1 MRSEVSTSL
10 ETYAARVDRLPTW
23 GLSYALIWAL
33 GFSFFITLY
42 DVVNIGFALPYIPY
56 FTSPSAGALVASLG
70 LFGYVVG
77 APIFSYTADRVG
89 RRPTLIASAVLIGIG
104 SFGDAL
110 AFNYLSLALFRFIT
124 GVGIG
129 ADIVLVMTYITEQA
143 PGTKR
148 GRYTNL
154 AWLGGSLGSGIGP
167 FIAAFLVTSF
177 ASGWRYAFFLGGLL
191 AFFALS
197 IRAFA
202 PETVRYLANK
212 GKFEEA
218 EKQVSLMESATIRR
232 ARIETLPPA
241 TIIRSYNVKTGKDAF
256 SILAKPKYAKRL
268 IALFF
273 LMFFVYFGGYCY
285 ALVPEWLG
293 TIGYTGAVLSSLIL
307 VNSLTF
313 AGVFVGA
320 LVLRPLIDRVDRRK
334 TAILATLGYA
344 LGVIMMAFGAVTKDV
359 PLFVS
364 GSSVSSIVGIGFT
377 QVYYMLNTDNF
388 PTQARATAYSL
399 ADGLGHLG
407 GAIGLAVFFSLVAIF
422 GNTLVWPIT
431 WIGGIVAVFAV
442 FFLTPET
449 TSKRLETVNEATD

>member
-1 MRSEVSTSL
+1 MRSEVSTSV

-431 WIGGIVAVFAV
+431 WTGGIVAVFAV